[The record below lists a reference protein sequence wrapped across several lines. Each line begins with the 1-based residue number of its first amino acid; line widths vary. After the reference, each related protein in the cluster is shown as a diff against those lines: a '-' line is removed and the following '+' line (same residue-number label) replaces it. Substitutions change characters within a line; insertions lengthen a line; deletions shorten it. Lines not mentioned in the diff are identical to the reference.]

1 MRRSVEVP
9 VVAGKSLMK
18 FRLQTCHPENATAA
32 IGQRGGIRAVGQE
45 RPFKKLLHSC
55 RSPEPSCLRHT
66 DFSPVHTIIAY
77 ADSLPESPLNESISY
92 FEMRCFTIIN
102 MRTGGSV
109 E

>member
-1 MRRSVEVP
+1 MT
-9 VVAGKSLMK
+9 
-18 FRLQTCHPENATAA
+18 RLISDLARF
-32 IGQRGGIRAVGQE
+32 GQK

-55 RSPEPSCLRHT
+55 HSQETSCFRHT
-66 DFSPVHTIIAY
+66 DFSPVRTIIAY

-92 FEMRCFTIIN
+92 FELPCFTIIN